1 MQSCQSLNIWAIRC
15 WWQRWQCSSH
25 QNDQDVEISV
35 LCGAGPGWALELGNS
50 ELSKDPEPNH
60 LHLQRSAR
68 AEGAQTFPGKTWKNK
83 ATCHWAVSENG
94 VYCQIAHFNKEHDDE
109 SMVFEV
115 FSSCF
120 HRFPSDFSQIS
131 RALWVPGPKPGFPLL
146 WPEVFQTL
154 EERGGPE
161 MCGDRQAVP
170 MGPMASEIAG
180 KMDGTWDNMDN

>member
-1 MQSCQSLNIWAIRC
+1 MIKMSKSQYFAVLGRAGHWSFEIRSWVRTRNPIIC
-15 WWQRWQCSSH
+15 IC
-25 QNDQDVEISV
+25 NDQHGQKVPR
-35 LCGAGPGWALELGNS
+35 L
-50 ELSKDPEPNH
+50 
-60 LHLQRSAR
+60 
-68 AEGAQTFPGKTWKNK
+68 FPGKHGKTRQHAIGLCPKMGY
-83 ATCHWAVSENG
+83 T

-115 FSSCF
+115 FPSFF
-120 HRFPSDFSQIS
+120 HRFLIDFSQIS